1 MEKGYDYKK
10 MSTEGYECQCEAA
23 GYCPLLGRQ
32 MSESLYS
39 LCKTDSRY
47 RSLFLETAQKKG
59 IHDIGVQKK
68 FNHKQK
74 EQSELHSK
82 ADSVILE
89 LKENGMEV
97 DNISEGLGDTI
108 EKVLSKFGI
117 NNEKIE
123 SILGS
128 QGCGCS
134 ERKKWF
140 NKIFS
145 YNKESSDE

>member
-1 MEKGYDYKK
+1 MKKEYDYEK
-10 MSTEGYECQCEAA
+10 MSKEGYECDCEVA
-23 GYCPLLGRQ
+23 GFCPLLNMG
-32 MSESLYS
+32 MDDNLHN
-39 LCKTDSRY
+39 LCKTDHRY
-47 RSLFLETAQKKG
+47 RTAFLKGAQIRG
-59 IHDIGVQKK
+59 GHDVEVQKK

-145 YNKESSDE
+145 YNKENSDE